1 MSKELTKF
9 KDKGLKVFDSADNF
23 ELAQRAA
30 KMLAASTLV
39 PKEYQGKIENCV
51 IALEMASR
59 IGASPL
65 MVMQHLYIV
74 HGKPSWSSSF
84 LISAINTS
92 GKFEPLRFDIKKG
105 ELKTFEYS
113 YFSGFGQNR
122 KLIKKNIKL
131 NDLKCVAW
139 THDKNGERLEAPEV
153 TIEMALTEGWYDKDG
168 SKWKTMPELMIRYR
182 SASFFSRLYCP
193 EITMGMQTA
202 EEVIDVVYED
212 ITDQNKEVIAEKK
225 KDMKD
230 KKQSGSQTKMDL
242 P

>member
-1 MSKELTKF
+1 M
-9 KDKGLKVFDSADNF
+9 KDKLAEIKNTGLNVFGSAENF

-30 KMLAASTLV
+30 KMLSSSTLV

-51 IALEMASR
+51 IALEMAAR

-92 GKFEPLRFDIKKG
+92 GKFEPLRFDIKG
-105 ELKTFEYS
+105 
-113 YFSGFGQNR
+113 SGDS
-122 KLIKKNIKL
+122 LECI
-131 NDLKCVAW
+131 AW
-139 THDKNGERLEAPEV
+139 TTDKQGNKLESPKV
-153 TIEMALTEGWYDKDG
+153 TMAMAKAEGWVQKNG

-182 SASFFSRLYCP
+182 SAAFFSRLYCP

-202 EEVIDVVYED
+202 EEVIDVEYTEVKETPED
-212 ITDQNKEVIAEKK
+212 KK
-225 KDMKD
+225 QKLKD
-230 KKQSGSQTKMDL
+230 KKGQAQQTNLDL

>member
-1 MSKELTKF
+1 MGNKLSEIKET
-9 KDKGLKVFDSADNF
+9 GLNVFSSAENF
-23 ELAQRAA
+23 ELAQRIA
-30 KMLAASTLV
+30 KSLSASTLV
-39 PKEYQGKIENCV
+39 PKEYQNNIPNTM

-105 ELKTFEYS
+105 ERKKFTYTI
-113 YFSGFGQNR
+113 YTGFGQNR
-122 KLIKKNIKL
+122 KPVQKSIEL
-131 NDLKCVAW
+131 NDLRCIAW
-139 THDKNGERLEAPEV
+139 TKDKNGSKLESPEV
-153 TIEMALTEGWYDKDG
+153 TIEMALVEGWYDKEG

-182 SASFFSRLYCP
+182 SAAFFSRLYCP

-202 EEVIDVVYED
+202 EEVVDVIYEE
-212 ITDQNKEVIAEKK
+212 IKETPDEKK
-225 KDMKD
+225 QRMRDNK
-230 KKQSGSQTKMDL
+230 GGNQTKMEM

>member
-1 MSKELTKF
+1 MSKELSKIQS
-9 KDKGLKVFDSADNF
+9 KGLSVFDSAENF

-30 KMLAASTLV
+30 KMLSSSTLV
-39 PKEYQGKIENCV
+39 PKEYHGKIENCV
-51 IALEMASR
+51 IALEMAAR

-105 ELKTFEYS
+105 EKKKFTYTM
-113 YFSGFGQNR
+113 YTGFGQNR
-122 KLIKKNIKL
+122 KAHQKSIEL
-131 NDLKCVAW
+131 NDLRCIAW
-139 THDKNGERLEAPEV
+139 TTDKHGEKLEAPEV

-182 SASFFSRLYCP
+182 SAAFFSRLYCP

-202 EEVIDVVYED
+202 EEVVD
-212 ITDQNKEVIAEKK
+212 ITYEEIKPKTPEEISQKKAEMKTKKES
-225 KDMKD
+225 D
-230 KKQSGSQTKMDL
+230 GQTTIEMA
-242 P
+242 